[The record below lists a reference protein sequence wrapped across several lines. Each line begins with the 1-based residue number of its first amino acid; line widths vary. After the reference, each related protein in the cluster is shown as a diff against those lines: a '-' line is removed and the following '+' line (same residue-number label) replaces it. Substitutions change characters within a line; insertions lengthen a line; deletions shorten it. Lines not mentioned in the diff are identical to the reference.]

1 MLYPDFR
8 ELIGMGSKPN
18 RLELASKRPTLSAAS
33 GNYASSFRGQ
43 GLTFHEVRE
52 YRPGD
57 DIRNIDW
64 RVTARMNKPHMKVF
78 TEDRERTVMLC
89 IDGNAAMR
97 FGTRKTFK
105 SIQAARA
112 AALIGRLANGSHD
125 RVGCVLFGDVP
136 EGLQFF
142 RPARS
147 RRALWQALKMLS
159 RPKTGD
165 HKETVLLETALQRLN
180 NIAPNGSLIFIISDF
195 YPITES
201 LEKTL
206 SNLGQ
211 RADIVL
217 VRIDDPADGLIPPIG
232 SVLFSDENGQAAAID
247 TDNRAGQEAYA
258 KQWQT
263 IRTRLENICARC
275 GLNILSLNTNSDL
288 HDCLVPA
295 LRRLAHAR
303 RR

>member
-1 MLYPDFR
+1 MLYPDFS
-8 ELIGMGSKPN
+8 ELVRMGSKPN
-18 RLELASKRPTLSAAS
+18 HLELASNRLTLAAAS
-33 GNYASSFRGQ
+33 GNYTSPFRGQ

-64 RVTARMNKPHMKVF
+64 RVTARTNKPYMKVF
-78 TEDRERTVMLC
+78 TEDRERNVMLC
-89 IDGNAAMR
+89 VDANATMR

-125 RVGCVLFGDVP
+125 RVGCILFGDIP

-147 RRALWQALKMLS
+147 RRALWQSLRLLS
-159 RPKTGD
+159 RSKTGD
-165 HKETVLLETALQRLN
+165 HKETVPLDTALQHLN
-180 NIAPNGSLIFIISDF
+180 RIAPTGSLIFIISDF
-195 YPITES
+195 YPIKEG
-201 LEKTL
+201 LEKYLT
-206 SNLGQ
+206 NLRQ

-232 SVLFSDENGQAAAID
+232 SVWFSDENDQAVAID

-258 KQWQT
+258 KQWQAN
-263 IRTRLENICARC
+263 REYLENICSRYGINII
-275 GLNILSLNTNSDL
+275 GLHTDRDI
-288 HDCLVPA
+288 HDDLVPA
-295 LRRLAHAR
+295 LRYLARMR